1 MGGITSIFT
10 FIAGG
15 ALLVLSA
22 EKLVS
27 SLAGAASGLKVSM
40 FTLAIIFTGIEFDD
54 LVLGLT
60 FNAEEFHGVAL
71 GIVFGTAISFSG
83 VVLALGAL
91 IAPSRI
97 KVGRDY
103 LVMFVAAP
111 LVLLAFVLTGPLTLV
126 DGLILIALFLA
137 FLAYVVIR
145 EAKRKTPTYLDATMY
160 EPTVARGSGGDA
172 PILREAE
179 GYVRTAES
187 HGGTATTAGAAGG
200 GPAAALEGPFIAE
213 RKLPGWATLGLA
225 VLCLAGIVI
234 GASVTSNGAEAM
246 IDAYHLDGTVFGA
259 TIATLVLTIGD
270 IFITVEPLRKGVPDI
285 GIANVIGSLVF
296 SVTGKLGVTLLV
308 GGIAVSSVALH
319 WHLPALIVITV
330 LGAAAMWTGN
340 LKRWHGAVLLGCYIA
355 YWVVSFAVFGTA
367 PVDTD

>member
-10 FIAGG
+10 FIAGC

-27 SLAGAASGLKVSM
+27 FLSGAASGLKVSM
-40 FTLAIIFTGIEFDD
+40 FTLAIVFTGIEFDD

-145 EAKRKTPTYLDATMY
+145 EAKRKTPTYLGATMY
-160 EPTVARGSGGDA
+160 EPAVARGSGDDA

-179 GYVRTAES
+179 SYVRTAES
-187 HGGTATTAGAAGG
+187 HGGTAVTSGRDGG
-200 GPAAALEGPFIAE
+200 EAAALEGPFVTE

-246 IDAYHLDGTVFGA
+246 LEAYHLNGTVFGA

-308 GGIAVSSVALH
+308 GGIAVGSVALR